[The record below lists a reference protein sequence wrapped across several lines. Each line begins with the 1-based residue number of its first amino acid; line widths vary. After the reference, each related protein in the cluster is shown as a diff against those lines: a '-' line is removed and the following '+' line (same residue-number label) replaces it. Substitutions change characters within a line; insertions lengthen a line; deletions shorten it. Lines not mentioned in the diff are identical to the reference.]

1 MQKEKKIEIKIQGII
16 ERNKIQ
22 GKIDW
27 NKTQG
32 KQFHQKQQENKA
44 YRTVPLENYRI
55 WFNCLKKKI
64 DFESEVIKPR
74 LQRQDNK

>member
-1 MQKEKKIEIKIQGII
+1 MLRHESNPENLPPPFDIDTKLQLQKEKKIEIKILGII

-27 NKTQG
+27 NKTEG

-55 WFNCLKKKI
+55 CF
-64 DFESEVIKPR
+64 
-74 LQRQDNK
+74 